1 VIAWRE
7 LTTLLL
13 AKPSSGLEKIAQN
26 KIELM
31 LRLYLLQQWF
41 GLSSSALAQSVF
53 DSISMREFVRAEQIA
68 DPSQDLL
75 ALNQFKKTLETHQ
88 LNALIDTKI
97 KGYLKQNG
105 LALNPGDASQPLKT
119 NDPSLSKVQVQST
132 AQQVTTVQ
140 SNVQKSNNTV
150 KKNKYAFSDF
160 LATYAEPKKLIT
172 EILTKFHELVVE
184 KKETR
189 HYLFNVSVESLIS
202 DQLYFSAFVFPK
214 AKITHNNP
222 IVQTAPASMRVAINT
237 FDEIASML
245 EFLLVDA
252 FKFDRKTAPTAAAHI
267 LELVEETRCQ
277 IEDTNQT
284 VWKPIELKAELIE
297 SFFSMRGVISRSL
310 SPTQVALVG
319 GLEFPLQI
327 LIDRVNRLLTLKATC
342 YANDW
347 AGSHELRPL
356 TSLLN
361 ENVQALNFE
370 YTSVEAKQALVT
382 EYHLPYGR
390 GVPNRLLFKASKSF
404 AATIAAAL
412 AMDDSDLMIKPST

>member
-1 VIAWRE
+1 VQ
-7 LTTLLL
+7 L
-13 AKPSSGLEKIAQN
+13 KPA
-26 KIELM
+26 
-31 LRLYLLQQWF
+31 
-41 GLSSSALAQSVF
+41 
-53 DSISMREFVRAEQIA
+53 
-68 DPSQDLL
+68 
-75 ALNQFKKTLETHQ
+75 
-88 LNALIDTKI
+88 
-97 KGYLKQNG
+97 
-105 LALNPGDASQPLKT
+105 
-119 NDPSLSKVQVQST
+119 
-132 AQQVTTVQ
+132 AQQATTV
-140 SNVQKSNNTV
+140 NPTLPKATNAA

-172 EILTKFHELVVE
+172 EIVTKFHELVVE

-202 DQLYFSAFVFPK
+202 DQLHFSAFIFPK
-214 AKITHNNP
+214 ARITHNNP

-252 FKFDRKTAPTAAAHI
+252 FKFDRKTAPNAAAHI

-297 SFFSMRGVISRSL
+297 NFFSMKGVISRSI

-319 GLEFPLQI
+319 GLEFPVQI
-327 LIDRVNRLLTLKATC
+327 LIDRVNRVLTLKATC

-347 AGSHELRPL
+347 AGPHELRPL
-356 TSLLN
+356 TALLN

-370 YTSVEAKQALVT
+370 HTSVDEKQALVT

-404 AATIAAAL
+404 AATIATAL